1 MAENQPRGVVDI
13 QQEIE
18 AVEGKDTRLWSTFLI
33 LFLVMAAGFAS
44 LFFSAAWRDVRT
56 LRVEGEILPYLIFG
70 FFTLVVLVN
79 VYLFEQRRVLRKTR
93 RALIEGLVE
102 WERAEQLSFTDPLTD
117 LFNRRCMDRM
127 LVMETGRADRTDSE
141 FTILMLDANEFK
153 SVNTRFGH
161 LEGDRFLLEI
171 AEVLRKSFRKSDTVF
186 RYAGDEFLV
195 LMPDTGLD
203 QAPIAIKRML
213 YEVER
218 WNVGHPDMR
227 YRMSLSYGMASYTKG
242 VKMREVL
249 LVADQRMYENK
260 DAFKSE
266 SRSS

>member
-56 LRVEGEILPYLIFG
+56 VRVAGEILPYLIFG

-79 VYLFEQRRVLRKTR
+79 VYLFEQRRLLRKTR

-127 LVMETGRADRTDSE
+127 LVMETGRTDRTGAE

-195 LMPDTGLD
+195 LMPDTGSD

-218 WNVGHPDMR
+218 WNVGNPDMR
-227 YRMSLSYGMASYTKG
+227 YRMSLSYGFASYKKG
-242 VKMREVL
+242 AKMREVL
-249 LVADQRMYENK
+249 LVADQRMYDNK
-260 DAFKSE
+260 DSFKSE